1 MLLVFTDSLTGAL
14 PAVNSMELGVMFKTE
29 DGGIT
34 WSEIDYGSSGTIVSI
49 SFDDN
54 LNGIIGLNDKTIRFT
69 S

>member
-1 MLLVFTDSLTGAL
+1 M
-14 PAVNSMELGVMFKTE
+14 NSMELGVMFKTE